1 MAPSTYNQTIKNQFL
16 EILQLSIQDQTFVGL
31 TLMNKKEEESDIKK
45 IAVRPV
51 LFKKGLMLSFVSR
64 ISANDITK
72 NYTIDIGIKK
82 ITELFEDTFAQGE
95 LSTIDSEYFFAYP
108 EKGKGK
114 LKKKERK
121 EAEAATTSH
130 DQQSSSII
138 DHQQNYLSAL
148 GVTDQNG
155 TVLKDKRD
163 KYRQINKFI
172 EIIDPI
178 INKSGLDKKVRIVDM
193 GSGKGYLSFALYD
206 HLKNNLDYIPHMTGI
221 ELRPDLVSI
230 CNDIAVNAGFENLSF
245 KEGSIETT
253 PITQP
258 DILIALHAC
267 NTATDDA
274 IAKGIH
280 AKAKMII
287 CSPCCHKQIRKQ
299 MAPDTAV
306 NSISQFGILKERQ
319 AEIVTDTIRALI
331 LRAHGYKTN
340 VMEFISTEHTPKN
353 LLITAIKE
361 TDPSEPLQNYI
372 EEIDAL
378 KKVFG
383 ITFHQLEKLTFGQIR
398 LSS

>member
-1 MAPSTYNQTIKNQFL
+1 MSPSTYNQTIKNQFL
-16 EILQLSIQDQTFVGL
+16 EILELSINDNTFVSL
-31 TLMNKKEEESDIKK
+31 VLINKKNGESDIKK
-45 IAVRPV
+45 LAIRPV
-51 LFKKGLMLSFVSR
+51 VLKKGLMLSFVSR
-64 ISANDITK
+64 FSTNDITK
-72 NYTIDIGIKK
+72 NYTIDIGIKN
-82 ITELFEDTFAQGE
+82 IAELFEDTFAQGE
-95 LSTIDSEYFFAYP
+95 LSTVEADFYFAYP
-108 EKGKGK
+108 EKGRSK
-114 LKKKERK
+114 LKKNERK
-121 EAEAATTSH
+121 ETLAPKTSH
-130 DQQSSSII
+130 DHQKSRLI
-138 DHQQNYLSAL
+138 DQRQNYLFAL
-148 GVTDQNG
+148 GVTNEKG
-155 TVLKDKRD
+155 NILKDKHA

-172 EIIDPI
+172 EIINPI
-178 INKSGLDKKVRIVDM
+178 IDKSGLDKKVNVVDM

-221 ELRPDLVSI
+221 ELRPDLVST
-230 CNDIAVNAGFENLSF
+230 CNNIAVNAGFENLSF

-253 PITQP
+253 PIDNP

-299 MAPDTAV
+299 MAPATEI

-331 LRAHGYKTN
+331 LKAYGYKTN
-340 VMEFISTEHTPKN
+340 VMEFISTDHTPKN

-372 EEIDAL
+372 EEIADL
-378 KKVFG
+378 KKLFG
-383 ITFHQLEKLTFGQIR
+383 ITAHHLEKLTFNQK
-398 LSS
+398 S

>member
-1 MAPSTYNQTIKNQFL
+1 MALSTYNQTIKNQFL
-16 EILQLSIQDQTFVGL
+16 EILELSITDQTFVSL
-31 TLMNKKEEESDIKK
+31 VLMNPKNGESDIKK
-45 IAVRPV
+45 IAIRPV
-51 LFKKGLMLSFVSR
+51 LLKKGLMLSFVSR
-64 ISANDITK
+64 ISSNDITK

-82 ITELFEDTFAQGE
+82 IAELLEDTFAQGE
-95 LSTIDSEYFFAYP
+95 LSTVDSEYFFAYP

-114 LKKKERK
+114 LKKRERK
-121 EAEAATTSH
+121 ETMSPTTSH
-130 DQQSSSII
+130 DHQESNTRGR
-138 DHQQNYLSAL
+138 QQNYLFAL
-148 GVTDQNG
+148 GVADENG

-172 EIIDPI
+172 EIINPI
-178 INKSGLDKKVRIVDM
+178 MSKSGLDKKVNIVDM
-193 GSGKGYLSFALYD
+193 GCGKGYLSFALYD
-206 HLKNNLDYIPHMTGI
+206 HLKNNLDYMPHMTGI

-253 PITQP
+253 PIDNP

-280 AKAKMII
+280 AKSKMII

-299 MAPDTAV
+299 MAPATEI

-331 LRAHGYKTN
+331 LRAYGYKTN
-340 VMEFISTEHTPKN
+340 VMEFIPTNHTPKN

-361 TDPSEPLQNYI
+361 TDPQKPIQRYI
-372 EEIDAL
+372 EEIIGI
-378 KKVFG
+378 KKLFG
-383 ITFHQLEKLTFGQIR
+383 VDHHHLEKLT
-398 LSS
+398 SSQGTL

>member
-1 MAPSTYNQTIKNQFL
+1 MAPSTYNQTIKSEFL
-16 EILQLSIQDQTFVGL
+16 EILDSSIRDQTFVSL
-31 TLMNKKEEESDIKK
+31 ALMNQKNGESDLKK
-45 IAVRPV
+45 IAIRTV

-64 ISANDITK
+64 ISSNDITK
-72 NYTIDIGIKK
+72 NYTIEIGIKK
-82 ITELFEDTFAQGE
+82 IAELFEDTFAQGE
-95 LSTIDSEYFFAYP
+95 LSTVNAEYFFAYP

-121 EAEAATTSH
+121 ETTTPDTPH
-130 DQQSSSII
+130 DQSKGSITN
-138 DHQQNYLSAL
+138 QKQNYLFAL
-148 GVTDQNG
+148 GVTDKNG
-155 TVLKDKRD
+155 AILKDKHA

-178 INKSGLDKKVRIVDM
+178 LTKSGLDKKMNIVDM

-206 HLKNNLDYIPHMTGI
+206 HLQNNLGYTPHMTGI
-221 ELRPDLVSI
+221 ELRSDLVST
-230 CNDIAVNAGFENLSF
+230 CNDIAVNAGFKNLSF

-253 PITQP
+253 PIDNP
-258 DILIALHAC
+258 DLLIALHAC

-299 MAPDTAV
+299 MTPTTEV
-306 NSISQFGILKERQ
+306 NSILQFGILKERQ

-331 LRAHGYKTN
+331 LRAYGYKTH
-340 VMEFISTEHTPKN
+340 VMEFISTDHTPKN

-361 TDPSEPLQNYI
+361 SDPTVPLQNYI
-372 EEIDAL
+372 DEIEAL
-378 KKVFG
+378 KTVFG
-383 ITFHQLEKLTFGQIR
+383 ITEHQLEKLTYGS
-398 LSS
+398 L